1 MSSNQENT
9 ITDKF
14 KAFISVVSSRRTL
27 LGTMALIFIIGL
39 TIGLAS
45 SQQQQQTFGHSDLT
59 QSVLEPYSNPFVAYE
74 DDQEGQTKIV
84 KKRAP
89 QGGARESFTLSEI
102 VDNQFSAESW
112 NGTWV
117 SDNEY
122 AYRNLGKDH
131 NRSPKLK
138 SQNSSR

>member
-1 MSSNQENT
+1 
-9 ITDKF
+9 
-14 KAFISVVSSRRTL
+14 
-27 LGTMALIFIIGL
+27 MALIFIIGL

-45 SQQQQQTFGHSDLT
+45 SQQQQQTFGNHADLSHADL
-59 QSVLEPYSNPFVAYE
+59 SVQEQPYSNPFVAYE

-131 NRSPKLK
+131 TY
-138 SQNSSR
+138 